1 MKSHVQSTEENEPMA
16 QFNDIPKNI
25 ADLIAAHT
33 QLYLVDPE
41 RAHLWDATP
50 VGVPGLVPTLLL
62 TTTGRK
68 SGTARHVPLLYL
80 EHGGGYLIVGSRGGS
95 PGHPEWYL
103 NLTAHPDC
111 QIRVGAKQMTART
124 RVIQGEERAPT
135 WKAVTAAYPVYARYQ
150 ARTDREIPLI
160 LLVPASS

>member
-1 MKSHVQSTEENEPMA
+1 MKRAQSTGENEPMA
-16 QFNDIPKNI
+16 QSHDIPKNI
-25 ADLIAAHT
+25 TDLIAAHT
-33 QLYLVDPE
+33 RLYLENPE
-41 RAHLWDATP
+41 KAHLWDATP

-68 SGTARHVPLLYL
+68 SGTARYVPLLYL
-80 EHGGGYLIVGSRGGS
+80 EHGGGYLTVGSRGGS

-111 QIRVGAKQMTART
+111 EIRVGQLRTKARA
-124 RVIQGEERAPT
+124 RVLTSAEREPVWRT
-135 WKAVTAAYPVYARYQ
+135 VTAAYPVYARYQ

-160 LLVPASS
+160 LLEPKAV